1 MQTQKLSRRGLLKWL
16 GAGSATLALAACA
29 PAAGPAAAPE
39 SGSGD
44 ATSEKIQMSVATF
57 AAVLHD
63 WQREF
68 SKRWAEENAAEVE
81 LQIEEVVYNEMAKLQ
96 LARSARVRCGI

>member
-1 MQTQKLSRRGLLKWL
+1 MKSQQLSRRGLLKML
-16 GAGSATLALAACA
+16 GAGTATLALAACA

-39 SGSGD
+39 SGSSGD

-68 SKRWAEENAAEVE
+68 AKRWGEEHADQVD
-81 LQIEEVVYNEMAKLQ
+81 LQIEEVV
-96 LARSARVRCGI
+96 